1 MWIKISCFFCFF
13 LSSNVIA
20 ITVEEFSAKLMQT
33 HPYFLQL
40 SLSESGSLVDQKIAR
55 TYTDWNIQMGANES
69 FSAGEDISSRLYK
82 DLYTTSYEV
91 SASRKIANSGANLN
105 LKHSWNRNAKSYADK
120 DSTVLNTNI
129 FSLDYIQPLLQNK
142 DGLNDRL
149 AIDVADIDFLA
160 NQVSLLEQ
168 AESFLASKQT
178 KLVDLALKQELEQLY
193 MFQLEL
199 SKQQLD
205 LAEEKFLNSLIDK
218 SSFLQEKDNY
228 IKANQQW
235 LQSSREL
242 NILRQE
248 LASLINVKE
257 SNMVVEFDLFK
268 EQSIIKVE
276 PAVFVKNSRSM
287 QKFDFDKSK
296 FQRQLES
303 YENKTMPSVNLNMG
317 IASQAEDDKYFSS
330 FGNRDFSW
338 NIGVDVSYPLGVRKE
353 SLDVE
358 RAEISIAQLDAQ
370 RHETEINSEQQ
381 ISYLL
386 AQIDLLAELVNIS
399 LEQGELAN
407 EKVIE
412 EKTKYDEAR
421 GQKSSLIATQKN
433 ANLARI
439 SNVQAAASYQKII
452 IDYREVTDQL
462 FN

>member
-1 MWIKISCFFCFF
+1 MLNRIASIFCLL
-13 LSSNVIA
+13 LSTNAFS
-20 ITVEEFSAKLMQT
+20 ITAEEFSSKLMQT
-33 HPYFLQL
+33 HPFFLQL
-40 SLSESGSLVDQKIAR
+40 SLSEKASLIDQKISR
-55 TYTDWNIQMGANES
+55 TYTDWNIQMGVNQS
-69 FSAGEDISSRLYK
+69 FTAGDDISSRLYN
-82 DLYTTSYEV
+82 DLFSTGYEV
-91 SASRKIANSGANLN
+91 SALRKIPNSGANLN
-105 LKHSWNRNAKSYADK
+105 LKHSWNRNDK
-120 DSTVLNTNI
+120 DNTVLNSNV
-129 FSLDYIQPLLQNK
+129 FSIDYVKPLLQNK

-149 AIDVADIDFLA
+149 AVDVADIDLLS

-168 AESFLASKQT
+168 AESFLASELT
-178 KLVDLALKQELEQLY
+178 KLVDLARKQELEKLY

-199 SKQQLD
+199 SKQQID
-205 LAEEKFLNSLIDK
+205 LAEEKFSNSLIDK
-218 SSFLQEKDNY
+218 STLLQEKDVY
-228 IKANQQW
+228 VKANQTW

-242 NILRQE
+242 NILRKE
-248 LASLINVKE
+248 MASLIDIKE
-257 SNMVVEFDLFK
+257 SEMNVEFDLFK
-268 EQSIIKVE
+268 EQNIIRVE

-296 FQRQLES
+296 LERQLET
-303 YENKTMPSVNLNMG
+303 YENKIMPNVNLNMG

-358 RAEISIAQLDAQ
+358 RTEISIAQLDAQ
-370 RHETEINSEQQ
+370 RRESEINLEQQ
-381 ISYLL
+381 IKYQL
-386 AQIDLLAELVNIS
+386 AQIDLLAELVEIT

-421 GQKSSLIATQKN
+421 GQKSLLIAAQKN

-439 SNVQAAASYQKII
+439 SNVEAAASYQKII
-452 IDYREVTDQL
+452 IDYRAATDQL

>member
-1 MWIKISCFFCFF
+1 MWNRIACVFCLF
-13 LSSNVIA
+13 LSTDVIA
-20 ITVEEFSAKLMQT
+20 ITSEEFSAKLMQT

-40 SLSESGSLVDQKIAR
+40 SLSEKVSLVDQKIAR

-69 FSAGEDISSRLYK
+69 FSAGDDISSRLYK

-91 SASRKIANSGANLN
+91 SAHRKIANSGANLN
-105 LKHSWNRNAKSYADK
+105 LKHSWSRNDK
-120 DSTVLNTNI
+120 DSTVLNTNV
-129 FSLDYIQPLLQNK
+129 FSLDYVKPLLQNQN
-142 DGLNDRL
+142 GLNDRL
-149 AIDVADIDFLA
+149 AVDIADIDLLA
-160 NQVSLLEQ
+160 KQVSLLEQ
-168 AESFLASKQT
+168 AESFLASKLT

-205 LAEEKFLNSLIDK
+205 LAEEKFSNSLIDK
-218 SSFLQEKDNY
+218 SSLLQEKDTY
-228 IKANQQW
+228 VKANQQW

-257 SNMVVEFDLFK
+257 SEMVVEFDLFK
-268 EQSIIKVE
+268 EQPIMRVE

-296 FQRQLES
+296 LQRRLET

-338 NIGVDVSYPLGVRKE
+338 NIGVDVSYPLGARKE

-358 RAEISIAQLDAQ
+358 RTEISIAQLDAQ
-370 RHETEINSEQQ
+370 RRETEINLEQQ
-381 ISYLL
+381 VSYLL
-386 AQIDLLAELVNIS
+386 AQIDLLAELVDIS

-412 EKTKYDEAR
+412 EKTKYDNAR
-421 GQKSSLIATQKN
+421 GQKSLLIAAQKN
-433 ANLARI
+433 ANLARL
-439 SNVQAAASYQKII
+439 SNLQTAASYQKII
-452 IDYREVTDQL
+452 IDYRAATDQL

>member
-1 MWIKISCFFCFF
+1 MWNRIICVFCLF
-13 LSSNVIA
+13 LSTNVIA
-20 ITVEEFSAKLMQT
+20 ITAEEFSIKLMQT
-33 HPYFLQL
+33 HPFFLQL
-40 SLSESGSLVDQKIAR
+40 SLSEKVSLVDQKIAR

-69 FSAGEDISSRLYK
+69 FTAGDDISSRLYK

-91 SASRKIANSGANLN
+91 SALRKIPNSGANLN
-105 LKHSWNRNAKSYADK
+105 LKHSWNRNDK

-129 FSLDYIQPLLQNK
+129 FSLDYVLPLLQNK

-149 AIDVADIDFLA
+149 VVDVAEIDLLA
-160 NQVSLLEQ
+160 KQVNLLEQ
-168 AESFLASKQT
+168 AESFLASKLT

-205 LAEEKFLNSLIDK
+205 LAEEKFSNSLIDK
-218 SSFLQEKDNY
+218 SCLLQEKDTHV
-228 IKANQQW
+228 KANQQW

-242 NILRQE
+242 NILRKE
-248 LASLINVKE
+248 LASLINVNE
-257 SNMVVEFDLFK
+257 SEMVVEFDLFN
-268 EQSIIKVE
+268 EQPIMRIE
-276 PAVFVKNSRSM
+276 PAVFVKNSRSI
-287 QKFDFDKSK
+287 QKFDFDKSRL
-296 FQRQLES
+296 QRQLET

-317 IASQAEDDKYFSS
+317 ISSQAEDDKYFSS

-386 AQIDLLAELVNIS
+386 AQIDLLAELDEIS

-407 EKVIE
+407 QKVIE
-412 EKTKYDEAR
+412 EKPKYDDAR
-421 GQKSSLIATQKN
+421 GQKSLLIAALKT
-433 ANLARI
+433 ANLA
-439 SNVQAAASYQKII
+439 
-452 IDYREVTDQL
+452 
-462 FN
+462 

>member
-1 MWIKISCFFCFF
+1 MWNRIACVFCLF
-13 LSSNVIA
+13 LSTNVIA
-20 ITVEEFSAKLMQT
+20 ITAEEFSAKLMQT

-40 SLSESGSLVDQKIAR
+40 SLSEKVSLVDQKIAR

-69 FSAGEDISSRLYK
+69 FSAGDDISSRLYK

-91 SASRKIANSGANLN
+91 SAHRKIANSGANLN
-105 LKHSWNRNAKSYADK
+105 LKHSWSRNDK
-120 DSTVLNTNI
+120 DSTVLNTNV
-129 FSLDYIQPLLQNK
+129 FSLDYVKPLLQNQN
-142 DGLNDRL
+142 GLNDRL
-149 AIDVADIDFLA
+149 AVDIADIDLLA
-160 NQVSLLEQ
+160 KQVSLLEQ
-168 AESFLASKQT
+168 AESFLASKLT

-205 LAEEKFLNSLIDK
+205 LAEEKFSNSLIDK
-218 SSFLQEKDNY
+218 SSLLQEKDTY
-228 IKANQQW
+228 VKANQQW

-257 SNMVVEFDLFK
+257 SEMVVEFDLFK
-268 EQSIIKVE
+268 EQPIMRVE

-296 FQRQLES
+296 LQRRLET

-338 NIGVDVSYPLGVRKE
+338 NIGVDVSYPLGARKE

-358 RAEISIAQLDAQ
+358 RTEISIAQLDAQ
-370 RHETEINSEQQ
+370 RRETEINLEQQ

-386 AQIDLLAELVNIS
+386 AQIDLLAELVDIS

-412 EKTKYDEAR
+412 EKTKYDNAR
-421 GQKSSLIATQKN
+421 GQKSLLIAAQKN
-433 ANLARI
+433 ANLARL
-439 SNVQAAASYQKII
+439 SNVQTAASYQKII
-452 IDYREVTDQL
+452 IDYRAATDQL

>member
-1 MWIKISCFFCFF
+1 MWNRIACVFCLF
-13 LSSNVIA
+13 LSTDVIA
-20 ITVEEFSAKLMQT
+20 ITSEEFSAKLMQT

-40 SLSESGSLVDQKIAR
+40 SLSEKVSLVDQKIAR

-69 FSAGEDISSRLYK
+69 FSAGDDISSRLYK

-91 SASRKIANSGANLN
+91 SAHRKIANSGANLN
-105 LKHSWNRNAKSYADK
+105 LKHSWSRNDK
-120 DSTVLNTNI
+120 DSTVLNTNV
-129 FSLDYIQPLLQNK
+129 FSLDYVKPLLQNQN
-142 DGLNDRL
+142 GLNDRL
-149 AIDVADIDFLA
+149 AVDIADIDLLA
-160 NQVSLLEQ
+160 KQVSLLEQ
-168 AESFLASKQT
+168 AESFLASKLT

-205 LAEEKFLNSLIDK
+205 LAEEKFSNSLIDK
-218 SSFLQEKDNY
+218 SSLLQEKDTY
-228 IKANQQW
+228 VKANQQW

-257 SNMVVEFDLFK
+257 SEMVVEFDLFK
-268 EQSIIKVE
+268 EQPIMRVE

-296 FQRQLES
+296 LQRRLET

-338 NIGVDVSYPLGVRKE
+338 NIGVDVSYSLGARKE

-358 RAEISIAQLDAQ
+358 RTEISIAQLDAQ
-370 RHETEINSEQQ
+370 RRETEINLEQQ

-386 AQIDLLAELVNIS
+386 AQIDLLAELVDIS

-412 EKTKYDEAR
+412 EKTKYDNAR
-421 GQKSSLIATQKN
+421 GQKSLLIAAQKN
-433 ANLARI
+433 ANLARL
-439 SNVQAAASYQKII
+439 SNVQTAASYQKII
-452 IDYREVTDQL
+452 IDYRVATDQL

>member
-1 MWIKISCFFCFF
+1 MWIKICCFFCFF

-40 SLSESGSLVDQKIAR
+40 SLSETVSLVEQKIAR
-55 TYTDWNIQMGANES
+55 TYTDWNIEMGANES
-69 FSAGEDISSRLYK
+69 FSAGDDISSRLYK

-91 SASRKIANSGANLN
+91 SANRKIANSGANLN
-105 LKHSWNRNAKSYADK
+105 LKHSWNRNDK
-120 DSTVLNTNI
+120 DNTVLNTNI

-149 AIDVADIDFLA
+149 AVDVADIDFLA

-193 MFQLEL
+193 LFQLEL

-205 LAEEKFLNSLIDK
+205 LAEEKFSNSLIDK
-218 SSFLQEKDNY
+218 SSLLQEKDNY
-228 IKANQQW
+228 IKASQQW

-257 SNMVVEFDLFK
+257 SDMVVEFDLFK

-276 PAVFVKNSRSM
+276 PAVFVKNSRSI

-303 YENKTMPSVNLNMG
+303 YENKTLPSMNLNMG

-338 NIGVDVSYPLGVRKE
+338 NIGVNVSYPLGVRKE

-370 RHETEINSEQQ
+370 RRETEINSEQQ

-412 EKTKYDEAR
+412 EKSKYDEAR

-452 IDYREVTDQL
+452 IDYRESTDQL

>member
-1 MWIKISCFFCFF
+1 MWNRIACVFCLF
-13 LSSNVIA
+13 LSTDVIA
-20 ITVEEFSAKLMQT
+20 ITSEEFSAKLMQT

-40 SLSESGSLVDQKIAR
+40 SLSEKVSLVDQKIAR
-55 TYTDWNIQMGANES
+55 TYTDWNIQVGANES
-69 FSAGEDISSRLYK
+69 FSAGDDISSRLYK

-91 SASRKIANSGANLN
+91 SAHRKIANSGANLN
-105 LKHSWNRNAKSYADK
+105 LKHSWSRNDK
-120 DSTVLNTNI
+120 DSTVLNTNV
-129 FSLDYIQPLLQNK
+129 FSLDYVKPLLQNQN
-142 DGLNDRL
+142 GLNDRL
-149 AIDVADIDFLA
+149 AVDIADIDLLA
-160 NQVSLLEQ
+160 KQVSLLEQ
-168 AESFLASKQT
+168 AESFLASKLT

-205 LAEEKFLNSLIDK
+205 LAEEKFSNSLIDK
-218 SSFLQEKDNY
+218 SSLLQEKDTY
-228 IKANQQW
+228 VKANQQW

-257 SNMVVEFDLFK
+257 SEMVVEFDLFK
-268 EQSIIKVE
+268 EQPIMRVE

-296 FQRQLES
+296 LQRRLET

-370 RHETEINSEQQ
+370 RRETEINLEQQ

-386 AQIDLLAELVNIS
+386 AQINLLAELVDIS

-412 EKTKYDEAR
+412 EKTKYDNAR
-421 GQKSSLIATQKN
+421 GQKSLLIAAQKN
-433 ANLARI
+433 ANLARL
-439 SNVQAAASYQKII
+439 SNVQTAASYQKII
-452 IDYREVTDQL
+452 IDYRAATDQL

>member
-1 MWIKISCFFCFF
+1 MWNRIACVFCLF
-13 LSSNVIA
+13 LSTNVIA
-20 ITVEEFSAKLMQT
+20 ITAEEFSAKLMQT

-40 SLSESGSLVDQKIAR
+40 SLSEKVSLVDQKIAR
-55 TYTDWNIQMGANES
+55 TYADWNIQMGVNES
-69 FSAGEDISSRLYK
+69 FSAGDDISSRLYK

-91 SASRKIANSGANLN
+91 SAHRKIANSGANLN
-105 LKHSWNRNAKSYADK
+105 LKHSWSRNDK
-120 DSTVLNTNI
+120 DSTVLNTNV
-129 FSLDYIQPLLQNK
+129 FSLDYVKPLLQNQN
-142 DGLNDRL
+142 GLNDRL
-149 AIDVADIDFLA
+149 AVDIADIDLLA
-160 NQVSLLEQ
+160 KQVSLLEQ
-168 AESFLASKQT
+168 AESFLASKLT

-205 LAEEKFLNSLIDK
+205 LAEEKFSNSLIDK
-218 SSFLQEKDNY
+218 SSLLQEKDTY
-228 IKANQQW
+228 VKANQQW

-242 NILRQE
+242 SILRQE

-257 SNMVVEFDLFK
+257 SEMVVEFDLFK
-268 EQSIIKVE
+268 EQPIMRVE

-296 FQRQLES
+296 LQRRLET

-370 RHETEINSEQQ
+370 RRETEINLEQQ

-386 AQIDLLAELVNIS
+386 AQIDLLAELVDIS

-412 EKTKYDEAR
+412 EKTKYDNAR
-421 GQKSSLIATQKN
+421 GQKSLLIAAQKN
-433 ANLARI
+433 ANLARL
-439 SNVQAAASYQKII
+439 SNLQTAASYQKII
-452 IDYREVTDQL
+452 IDYRVATDQL

>member
-1 MWIKISCFFCFF
+1 MKMWNRIACVVCLF
-13 LSSNVIA
+13 LSTNVIA
-20 ITVEEFSAKLMQT
+20 ITAEEFSAKLMQT

-40 SLSESGSLVDQKIAR
+40 SLSEKVSLVDQKIAR

-69 FSAGEDISSRLYK
+69 FSAGDDISSRLYK

-91 SASRKIANSGANLN
+91 SAHRKIANSGANLN
-105 LKHSWNRNAKSYADK
+105 LKHSWSRNDK
-120 DSTVLNTNI
+120 DSTVLNTNV
-129 FSLDYIQPLLQNK
+129 FSLDYVKPLLQNQN
-142 DGLNDRL
+142 GLNDRL
-149 AIDVADIDFLA
+149 AVDIADIDLLA
-160 NQVSLLEQ
+160 KQVSLLEQ
-168 AESFLASKQT
+168 AESFLASKLT

-205 LAEEKFLNSLIDK
+205 LAEEKFSNSLIDK
-218 SSFLQEKDNY
+218 SSLLQEKDTY
-228 IKANQQW
+228 VKANQQW

-257 SNMVVEFDLFK
+257 SEIVVEFDLFK
-268 EQSIIKVE
+268 EQSIMRVE

-296 FQRQLES
+296 LQRRLET

-338 NIGVDVSYPLGVRKE
+338 NIGVDVSYPLGARKE

-370 RHETEINSEQQ
+370 RRETEINLEQQ

-386 AQIDLLAELVNIS
+386 AQIDLLAELVDIS

-412 EKTKYDEAR
+412 EKTKYDNAR
-421 GQKSSLIATQKN
+421 GQKSLLIAAQKN
-433 ANLARI
+433 ANLARL
-439 SNVQAAASYQKII
+439 SNVQTAASYQKII
-452 IDYREVTDQL
+452 IDYRAATDQL

>member
-1 MWIKISCFFCFF
+1 MWNRIACFFCLF
-13 LSSNVIA
+13 LSTNVIA
-20 ITVEEFSAKLMQT
+20 ITSEEFSAKLMQT
-33 HPYFLQL
+33 HPFFLQL
-40 SLSESGSLVDQKIAR
+40 SLSEKVSLIDQRISR
-55 TYTDWNIQMGANES
+55 TYSDWNIQMGANES
-69 FSAGEDISSRLYK
+69 FSAGDDISSRLYN

-91 SASRKIANSGANLN
+91 SALRTIANSGANLN
-105 LKHSWNRNAKSYADK
+105 LKHSWNRTDK
-120 DSTVLNTNI
+120 DSTVVNTNV
-129 FSLDYIQPLLQNK
+129 FSLDYVRPLLQNK

-149 AIDVADIDFLA
+149 AVDVADIDLLA
-160 NQVSLLEQ
+160 KQVNLLEQ
-168 AESFLASKQT
+168 AESFLASKLT

-205 LAEEKFLNSLIDK
+205 LAEEKFSNSLIGK
-218 SSFLQEKDNY
+218 SSLLQEKDAY
-228 IKANQQW
+228 VRAHQQW

-248 LASLINVKE
+248 MASLIEVKE
-257 SNMVVEFDLFK
+257 SEMLVEFDLFK
-268 EQSIIKVE
+268 EQTIMKVE
-276 PAVFVKNSRSM
+276 PAVFVKNSRPL
-287 QKFDFDKSK
+287 QKFDFDKIK
-296 FQRQLES
+296 LQRQLET
-303 YENKTMPSVNLNMG
+303 YENKTMPSVNLNIG

-370 RHETEINSEQQ
+370 RRETEINLEQQ

-386 AQIDLLAELVNIS
+386 AQIDLLAELVEIT

-412 EKTKYDEAR
+412 EKTKYDNAR
-421 GQKSSLIATQKN
+421 GQKSLLIAAQKN
-433 ANLARI
+433 ANLARL
-439 SNVQAAASYQKII
+439 SNVQAASSYQKII
-452 IDYREVTDQL
+452 IDYRAATDQL

>member
-1 MWIKISCFFCFF
+1 MWNRIACVFCLF
-13 LSSNVIA
+13 LSTNVIA
-20 ITVEEFSAKLMQT
+20 ITAEEFSAKLMQT

-40 SLSESGSLVDQKIAR
+40 SLSEKVSLVDQKIAR

-69 FSAGEDISSRLYK
+69 FSAGDDISSRLYK

-91 SASRKIANSGANLN
+91 SAHRKIANSGANLN
-105 LKHSWNRNAKSYADK
+105 LKHSWSRNDK
-120 DSTVLNTNI
+120 DSTVLNTNV
-129 FSLDYIQPLLQNK
+129 FSLDYVKPLLQNQN
-142 DGLNDRL
+142 GLNDRL
-149 AIDVADIDFLA
+149 AVDIADIDLLA
-160 NQVSLLEQ
+160 KQVSLLEQ
-168 AESFLASKQT
+168 AESFLASKLT

-205 LAEEKFLNSLIDK
+205 LAEEKFSNSLIDK
-218 SSFLQEKDNY
+218 SSLLQEKDTY
-228 IKANQQW
+228 VKANQQW

-257 SNMVVEFDLFK
+257 SEMVVEFDLLK
-268 EQSIIKVE
+268 EQPIMRVE

-296 FQRQLES
+296 LQRRLET

-338 NIGVDVSYPLGVRKE
+338 NIGVDVSYPLGARKE

-358 RAEISIAQLDAQ
+358 RTEISIAQLDAQ
-370 RHETEINSEQQ
+370 RRETEINLEQQ
-381 ISYLL
+381 VSYLL
-386 AQIDLLAELVNIS
+386 AQIDLLAELVDIS

-412 EKTKYDEAR
+412 EKTKYDNAR
-421 GQKSSLIATQKN
+421 GQKSLLIAAQKN
-433 ANLARI
+433 ANLARL
-439 SNVQAAASYQKII
+439 SNVQTAASYQKII
-452 IDYREVTDQL
+452 IDYRAATDQL

>member
-1 MWIKISCFFCFF
+1 MKMWNRIACVFCLF
-13 LSSNVIA
+13 LSTDVIA
-20 ITVEEFSAKLMQT
+20 ITSEEFSAKLMQT

-40 SLSESGSLVDQKIAR
+40 SLSEKVSLVDQKIAR

-69 FSAGEDISSRLYK
+69 FSAGDDISSRLYK

-91 SASRKIANSGANLN
+91 SAHRKIANSGANLN
-105 LKHSWNRNAKSYADK
+105 LKHPWSRNDK
-120 DSTVLNTNI
+120 DSTVLNTNV
-129 FSLDYIQPLLQNK
+129 FSLDYVKPLLQNQN
-142 DGLNDRL
+142 GLNDRL
-149 AIDVADIDFLA
+149 AVDIADIDLLA
-160 NQVSLLEQ
+160 KQVSLLEQ
-168 AESFLASKQT
+168 AESFLASKLT

-205 LAEEKFLNSLIDK
+205 LAEEKFSNSLIDK
-218 SSFLQEKDNY
+218 SSLLQEKDTY
-228 IKANQQW
+228 VKANQQW

-257 SNMVVEFDLFK
+257 SEMVVEFDLFK
-268 EQSIIKVE
+268 EQSIMRVE

-296 FQRQLES
+296 LQRRLET

-338 NIGVDVSYPLGVRKE
+338 NIGVDVSYPLGARKE

-358 RAEISIAQLDAQ
+358 RTEISIAQLNAQ
-370 RHETEINSEQQ
+370 RRETEINLEQQ

-386 AQIDLLAELVNIS
+386 AQIDLLAELVDIS

-412 EKTKYDEAR
+412 EKTKYDNAR
-421 GQKSSLIATQKN
+421 GQKSLLIAAQKN
-433 ANLARI
+433 ANLARL
-439 SNVQAAASYQKII
+439 SNVQVAASYQKII
-452 IDYREVTDQL
+452 IDYRAATDQL

>member
-1 MWIKISCFFCFF
+1 MWNRIACVFCLF
-13 LSSNVIA
+13 LSTNVIA
-20 ITVEEFSAKLMQT
+20 ITTEEFSSKLMQT
-33 HPYFLQL
+33 HPFFLQL
-40 SLSESGSLVDQKIAR
+40 SLSEKVSLVDQKITR

-69 FSAGEDISSRLYK
+69 FSSGDDISSRLYE
-82 DLYTTSYEV
+82 DFYTTSYEV
-91 SASRKIANSGANLN
+91 SANRKISNSGANLN
-105 LKHSWNRNAKSYADK
+105 LIHSWNRNDK
-120 DSTVLNTNI
+120 DSTILNTNV
-129 FSLDYIQPLLQNK
+129 FSLDYVKPLLQNK

-149 AIDVADIDFLA
+149 AVDVADIDLLA
-160 NQVSLLEQ
+160 KQVNLLEQ
-168 AESFLASKQT
+168 AESFLASKLT

-193 MFQLEL
+193 KFQLEL

-205 LAEEKFLNSLIDK
+205 LAEEKFSNSLIDK
-218 SSFLQEKDNY
+218 SSLLQEKDTY
-228 IKANQQW
+228 AKTNQQW

-248 LASLINVKE
+248 MASLIDVKE
-257 SNMVVEFDLFK
+257 SEMVVEFDLFK
-268 EQSIIKVE
+268 EQTIMRVE
-276 PAVFVKNSRSM
+276 PAVFVKNSRPM

-296 FQRQLES
+296 LQRQLET

-370 RHETEINSEQQ
+370 RRETEINSEQQ

-386 AQIDLLAELVNIS
+386 AQIDLLAELVEIS

-421 GQKSSLIATQKN
+421 GQKSLLIAAQKN
-433 ANLARI
+433 ANLARLN
-439 SNVQAAASYQKII
+439 NVQAAASYQKII
-452 IDYREVTDQL
+452 IDYRAATDQL

>member
-1 MWIKISCFFCFF
+1 MKMWNRIACVFCLF
-13 LSSNVIA
+13 LSTNVIA
-20 ITVEEFSAKLMQT
+20 ITAEEFSAKLMQT

-40 SLSESGSLVDQKIAR
+40 SLSEKVSLVDQKIAR
-55 TYTDWNIQMGANES
+55 TYTDWNIQMSANES
-69 FSAGEDISSRLYK
+69 FSAGDDISSRLYK

-91 SASRKIANSGANLN
+91 SAHRKIANSGANLN
-105 LKHSWNRNAKSYADK
+105 LKHSWNRDDK
-120 DSTVLNTNI
+120 DSTVLNTNV
-129 FSLDYIQPLLQNK
+129 FSLDYVKPLLQNQN
-142 DGLNDRL
+142 GLNDRL
-149 AIDVADIDFLA
+149 AVDIADIDLLA
-160 NQVSLLEQ
+160 KQVSLLEQ
-168 AESFLASKQT
+168 AESFLASKLT

-205 LAEEKFLNSLIDK
+205 LAKEKFSNSLIDK
-218 SSFLQEKDNY
+218 SSLLQEKDTY
-228 IKANQQW
+228 VKANQQW

-257 SNMVVEFDLFK
+257 SEMVVEFDLFK
-268 EQSIIKVE
+268 EQSIMRVE

-296 FQRQLES
+296 LQRRLET

-353 SLDVE
+353 FLDVE
-358 RAEISIAQLDAQ
+358 RTEISIAQLDAQ
-370 RHETEINSEQQ
+370 RRETEINLEQQ

-386 AQIDLLAELVNIS
+386 AQIDLLAELVDIS

-412 EKTKYDEAR
+412 EKTKYDNAR
-421 GQKSSLIATQKN
+421 GQKSLLIAAQKN
-433 ANLARI
+433 ANLARL
-439 SNVQAAASYQKII
+439 SNVQTAASYQKII
-452 IDYREVTDQL
+452 IDYRVATDQL

>member
-1 MWIKISCFFCFF
+1 MWNRIICIFCLF
-13 LSSNVIA
+13 LSTNVIA
-20 ITVEEFSAKLMQT
+20 ITVEEFSTKLMQT

-40 SLSESGSLVDQKIAR
+40 SLSEKVSLVDQKAAQ
-55 TYTDWNIQMGANES
+55 TYTDWNIQMGVNES
-69 FSAGEDISSRLYK
+69 FSAGDDTSTIYD
-82 DLYTTSYEV
+82 DLFTTSYEL
-91 SASRKIANSGANLN
+91 SARKKIANSGANLN
-105 LKHSWNRNAKSYADK
+105 LKHSWNRTDT
-120 DSTVLNTNI
+120 DSTVLNTNV
-129 FSLDYIQPLLQNK
+129 FSIDYVQPLLQNK

-149 AIDVADIDFLA
+149 AVDVADIDFLA
-160 NQVSLLEQ
+160 KQVNLLEQ
-168 AESFLASKQT
+168 AESFLASKLT
-178 KLVDLALKQELEQLY
+178 KLIDLALKQELEQLY

-205 LAEEKFLNSLIDK
+205 LAEEKFSNSLIDK
-218 SSFLQEKDNY
+218 SSLLQEKDTY
-228 IKANQQW
+228 IKVNQQW

-248 LASLINVKE
+248 MASLINVKE
-257 SNMVVEFDLFK
+257 SEMVVEFDLFK
-268 EQSIIKVE
+268 EQTIMRVE
-276 PAVFVKNSRSM
+276 PAVFVKNSRPM

-296 FQRQLES
+296 LQRQLET
-303 YENKTMPSVNLNMG
+303 YENKTMPSMNLNMG

-330 FGNRDFSW
+330 FGSRDFSW

-370 RHETEINSEQQ
+370 RRETEINSEQQ

-386 AQIDLLAELVNIS
+386 AQIDLLAELVDIS

-412 EKTKYDEAR
+412 EKTKYDDAR
-421 GQKSSLIATQKN
+421 GQKSLLIVAQKN
-433 ANLARI
+433 ANLARL
-439 SNVQAAASYQKII
+439 SNVQVAASYQKII
-452 IDYREVTDQL
+452 IDYQAATDQL

>member
-1 MWIKISCFFCFF
+1 MWNRIACVFCLF
-13 LSSNVIA
+13 LSTDVIA
-20 ITVEEFSAKLMQT
+20 ITSEEFSAKLMQT

-40 SLSESGSLVDQKIAR
+40 SLSEKVSLVDQKIAR

-69 FSAGEDISSRLYK
+69 FSAGDDISSRLYN

-91 SASRKIANSGANLN
+91 SAHRKIANSGANLN
-105 LKHSWNRNAKSYADK
+105 LKHSWSRNDK
-120 DSTVLNTNI
+120 DSTVLNTNV
-129 FSLDYIQPLLQNK
+129 FSLDYVKPLLQNQN
-142 DGLNDRL
+142 GLNDRL
-149 AIDVADIDFLA
+149 AVDIADIDLLA
-160 NQVSLLEQ
+160 KQVSLLEQ
-168 AESFLASKQT
+168 AESFLASKLT

-205 LAEEKFLNSLIDK
+205 LAEEKFSNSLIDK
-218 SSFLQEKDNY
+218 SSLLQEKDTY
-228 IKANQQW
+228 VKANQQW

-257 SNMVVEFDLFK
+257 SEMVVEFDLFK
-268 EQSIIKVE
+268 EQPIMRVE

-296 FQRQLES
+296 LQRRLET

-338 NIGVDVSYPLGVRKE
+338 NIGVDVSYPLGARKE

-358 RAEISIAQLDAQ
+358 RTEISIAQLDAQ
-370 RHETEINSEQQ
+370 RRETEINLEQQ

-386 AQIDLLAELVNIS
+386 AQIDLLAELVDIS

-412 EKTKYDEAR
+412 EKTKYDNAR
-421 GQKSSLIATQKN
+421 GQKSLLIAAQKN
-433 ANLARI
+433 ANLARL
-439 SNVQAAASYQKII
+439 SNVQTAASYQKII
-452 IDYREVTDQL
+452 IDYRVATDQL

>member
-1 MWIKISCFFCFF
+1 MWNRIACVFCLF
-13 LSSNVIA
+13 LSANVIA
-20 ITVEEFSAKLMQT
+20 ITAEEFSAKLMQT

-40 SLSESGSLVDQKIAR
+40 SLSEKVSLVDQKIAR

-69 FSAGEDISSRLYK
+69 FSAGDDISSRLYK

-91 SASRKIANSGANLN
+91 SAHRKIANSGANLN
-105 LKHSWNRNAKSYADK
+105 LKHSWSRNDK
-120 DSTVLNTNI
+120 DSTVLNTNV
-129 FSLDYIQPLLQNK
+129 FSLDYVKPLLQNQN
-142 DGLNDRL
+142 GLNDRL
-149 AIDVADIDFLA
+149 AVDIADIDLLA
-160 NQVSLLEQ
+160 KQVSLLEQ
-168 AESFLASKQT
+168 AESFLASKLT

-205 LAEEKFLNSLIDK
+205 LAEEKFSNSLIDK
-218 SSFLQEKDNY
+218 SSLLQEKDTY
-228 IKANQQW
+228 VKANQQW

-257 SNMVVEFDLFK
+257 SEMVVEFDLFK
-268 EQSIIKVE
+268 EQPIMRVE

-296 FQRQLES
+296 LQRRLET

-338 NIGVDVSYPLGVRKE
+338 NIGVDVSYPLGARKE

-358 RAEISIAQLDAQ
+358 RTEISIAQLDAQ
-370 RHETEINSEQQ
+370 RRETEINLEQQ
-381 ISYLL
+381 VSYLL
-386 AQIDLLAELVNIS
+386 AQIDLLAELVDIS

-412 EKTKYDEAR
+412 EKTKYDNAR
-421 GQKSSLIATQKN
+421 GQKSLLIAAQKN
-433 ANLARI
+433 ANLARL
-439 SNVQAAASYQKII
+439 SNVQTAASYQKII
-452 IDYREVTDQL
+452 IDYRAATDQL

>member
-1 MWIKISCFFCFF
+1 MKMWNRIACVFCLF
-13 LSSNVIA
+13 LSTNVIA
-20 ITVEEFSAKLMQT
+20 ITAEEFSAKLMQT

-40 SLSESGSLVDQKIAR
+40 SLSEKVSLVDQKIAR

-69 FSAGEDISSRLYK
+69 FSAGDDISSRLYK

-91 SASRKIANSGANLN
+91 SAHRKIANSGANLN
-105 LKHSWNRNAKSYADK
+105 LKHSWSRNDK
-120 DSTVLNTNI
+120 DSTVLNTNV
-129 FSLDYIQPLLQNK
+129 FSLDYVKPLLQNQN
-142 DGLNDRL
+142 GLNDRL
-149 AIDVADIDFLA
+149 AVDIADIDLLA
-160 NQVSLLEQ
+160 KQVSLLEQ
-168 AESFLASKQT
+168 AESFLASKLT

-205 LAEEKFLNSLIDK
+205 LAEEKFSNSLIDK
-218 SSFLQEKDNY
+218 SSLLQEKDTY
-228 IKANQQW
+228 VKANQQW

-257 SNMVVEFDLFK
+257 SEMVVEFDLFK
-268 EQSIIKVE
+268 EQTIMRVE
-276 PAVFVKNSRSM
+276 PAVFVKNSRPL
-287 QKFDFDKSK
+287 QKFDFDKIK
-296 FQRQLES
+296 LQRQLET
-303 YENKTMPSVNLNMG
+303 YENKTMPSVNLNIG

-370 RHETEINSEQQ
+370 RRETEINLEQQ

-386 AQIDLLAELVNIS
+386 AQIDLLAELVDIS

-412 EKTKYDEAR
+412 EKTKYDNAR
-421 GQKSSLIATQKN
+421 GQKSLLIAAQKN
-433 ANLARI
+433 ANLARL
-439 SNVQAAASYQKII
+439 SNVQTAASYQKII
-452 IDYREVTDQL
+452 IDYRAATDQL

>member
-1 MWIKISCFFCFF
+1 MWNRIACVFCLF
-13 LSSNVIA
+13 LSANVIA
-20 ITVEEFSAKLMQT
+20 ITAEEFSAKLMQT

-40 SLSESGSLVDQKIAR
+40 SLSEKVSLVDQKIAR
-55 TYTDWNIQMGANES
+55 TYADWNIQMGVNES
-69 FSAGEDISSRLYK
+69 FSAGDDISSRLYK

-91 SASRKIANSGANLN
+91 SAHKKISNSGANLN
-105 LKHSWNRNAKSYADK
+105 LKHSWSRNDK
-120 DSTVLNTNI
+120 DSTVLNTNV
-129 FSLDYIQPLLQNK
+129 FSLDYVKPLLQNQN
-142 DGLNDRL
+142 GLNDRL
-149 AIDVADIDFLA
+149 AVDIADIDLLA
-160 NQVSLLEQ
+160 KQVSLLEQ
-168 AESFLASKQT
+168 AESFLASKLT

-205 LAEEKFLNSLIDK
+205 LAEEKFSNSLIDK
-218 SSFLQEKDNY
+218 SSLLQEKDTY
-228 IKANQQW
+228 VKANQQW

-242 NILRQE
+242 SILRQE

-257 SNMVVEFDLFK
+257 SEMVVEFDLFK
-268 EQSIIKVE
+268 EQSVMRVE

-296 FQRQLES
+296 LQRRLET

-370 RHETEINSEQQ
+370 RRETEINLEQQ

-386 AQIDLLAELVNIS
+386 AQIDLLAELVDIS

-412 EKTKYDEAR
+412 EKTKYDNAR
-421 GQKSSLIATQKN
+421 GQKSLLIAAQKN
-433 ANLARI
+433 ANLARL
-439 SNVQAAASYQKII
+439 SNLQTAASYQKII
-452 IDYREVTDQL
+452 IDYRVATDQL